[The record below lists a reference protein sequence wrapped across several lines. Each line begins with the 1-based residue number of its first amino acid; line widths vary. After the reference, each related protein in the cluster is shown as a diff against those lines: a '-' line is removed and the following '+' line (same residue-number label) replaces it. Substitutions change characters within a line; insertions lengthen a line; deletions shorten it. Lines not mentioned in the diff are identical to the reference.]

1 MKKFL
6 LNCPVPLDQQP
17 MNEYL
22 NLKES
27 IFFFWTAK
35 ELKDYIKYT
44 FFTALSIY
52 SLTIFLIISSIYQE
66 ENISQIDIALYM
78 TIFGGLILSLYFIRL
93 YLGWL
98 YVYNRLLKASV
109 SYEESGW
116 YDGQIWVKTPS
127 ILMQDKLVAEY
138 QILPILKRLRLTLM
152 SFISSVILGTL
163 YIYT

>member
-35 ELKDYIKYT
+35 ELNDYVKYT

-152 SFISSVILGTL
+152 SFVSSVILGTL